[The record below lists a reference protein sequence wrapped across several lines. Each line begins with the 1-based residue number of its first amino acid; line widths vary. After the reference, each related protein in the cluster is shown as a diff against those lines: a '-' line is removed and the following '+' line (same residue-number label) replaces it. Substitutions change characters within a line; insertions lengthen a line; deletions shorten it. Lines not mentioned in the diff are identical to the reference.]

1 MYYKARKTEIK
12 PYLVFDCVSM
22 SDAELTERKLCKGNI
37 NAEGVFTPKQPLEPV
52 KGVLAEKDL
61 PKEVYG
67 ICEKTLDSAGNLVPV
82 SAAVLAK
89 AKAEFEA
96 EKKVESA
103 AKIDQETAA
112 KIAEG
117 FAFDGQTFSLSPHA
131 QTNWQGIW
139 LSHQANIFKDQDVAT
154 KSGGAYLLKK
164 AKVLDFV
171 KAANKAVTDALKAG
185 RNKKARL

>member
-1 MYYKARKTEIK
+1 MYYQARISQLK

-22 SDAELTERKLCKGNI
+22 SEAELIERRLCQGTTDPGG
-37 NAEGVFTPKQPLEPV
+37 AFTPKQPLKPV

-89 AKAEFEA
+89 AKFEA
-96 EKKVESA
+96 EEKA
-103 AKIDQETAA
+103 AKSKNIDSETEQAIAA
-112 KIAEG
+112 G

-139 LSHQANIFKDQDVAT
+139 LAHQANIFTDQEVAT
-154 KSGGAYLLKK
+154 RSGGTYSLKK
-164 AKVLDFV
+164 AKVPDFV
-171 KAANKAVTDALKAG
+171 KAAHKAVTDALKAG
-185 RNKKARL
+185 RTKKASL

>member
-1 MYYKARKTEIK
+1 MYYQARTSEQK
-12 PYLVFDCVSM
+12 PYTVFDCVSM
-22 SDAELTERKLCKGNI
+22 SDEELIERRLCQGTTD
-37 NAEGVFTPKQPLEPV
+37 AEGNFAPNQPLKPI

-82 SAAVLAK
+82 SAAVLAT

-96 EKKVESA
+96 EEKA
-103 AKIDQETAA
+103 AKSKTIDSETEA

-117 FAFDGQTFSLSPHA
+117 FAFDGHTFSLSPHA

-139 LSHQANIFKDQDVAT
+139 LAYQANIFKDQEVAT
-154 KSGGAYLLKK
+154 RQGGTYSLKK
-164 AKVLDFV
+164 AKVSDFV
-171 KAANKAVTDALKAG
+171 KAAHKAVTDALKSG
-185 RNKKARL
+185 RTKKAKL